1 MKFLSA
7 LLPFAPLVAAHGY
20 VDKGVIGGQT
30 IQFYQP
36 YQDPYIN
43 PPPQRISRPV
53 QGNGPIEDLTLID
66 VQCGGW
72 SAGGIAGSQP
82 AALHATAA
90 AGSEVTLYW
99 TQWPDSHVGPAI
111 TYMARCPDAG
121 CQNWLPGS
129 SAVWFKVHQDGLR
142 SGGTW
147 GATPLMAANNAGY
160 KFTIPQCL
168 APGSYLVRHELVALH
183 AAWAYPGAQFYPSCF
198 QVRVTGS
205 GTARPSGLVSFPGA
219 YKATD
224 PGVVF
229 DVYRGATSY
238 PVPGPAV
245 FRC

>member
-1 MKFLSA
+1 MPELAAWFFVSLPRPLFLQCFQA
-7 LLPFAPLVAAHGY
+7 
-20 VDKGVIGGQT
+20 
-30 IQFYQP
+30 
-36 YQDPYIN
+36 DP
-43 PPPQRISRPV
+43 R
-53 QGNGPIEDLTLID
+53 
-66 VQCGGW
+66 
-72 SAGGIAGSQP
+72 
-82 AALHATAA
+82 
-90 AGSEVTLYW
+90 
-99 TQWPDSHVGPAI
+99 
-111 TYMARCPDAG
+111 
-121 CQNWLPGS
+121 

-229 DVYRGATSY
+229 DVYRG
-238 PVPGPAV
+238 GELLV
-245 FRC
+245 FHI